1 MMKLRKSLWTVLFMS
16 VAFLALPVHAQLLE
30 PFGKIELSGGVE
42 KEARTHA
49 GGRFTAEALGV
60 LPLIGNFGV
69 QGALHYVGGLG
80 SRIGFNVGPVLG
92 FDGGKLG
99 AFISYQHRGLRDT
112 DFVHL
117 IPAVAF

>member
-1 MMKLRKSLWTVLFMS
+1 MKHTGLLSIVVL
-16 VAFLALPVHAQLLE
+16 ALALLALPVHAQLLE
-30 PFGKIELSGGVE
+30 PFGKIELSGGGE
-42 KEARTHA
+42 KEARTHS

-99 AFISYQHRGLRDT
+99 AF
-112 DFVHL
+112 
-117 IPAVAF
+117 